1 MGSADPPSGVWVCL
15 FLFFVFVLFFFWGE
29 GGDLE
34 NFQESICHDVVSFN
48 KAAGCRPAPKSKRTH
63 KMDPSILGSQNFAKS
78 SKQVIQRCIWIQSN
92 IYDGAFLRK
101 LFSEQRSIVD
111 VWLSSKYT
119 FGWLLC
125 KFLGSLLKV
134 AKLQFCEKSNSNKN
148 ALNKHLKIFMENILR
163 VAPDNYFK
171 KCQEQKQ
178 PPEVLCK
185 KRRS

>member
-15 FLFFVFVLFFFWGE
+15 FLFFVFFVFFWGE
-29 GGDLE
+29 GGNLE

-125 KFLGSLLKV
+125 KFLEV
-134 AKLQFCEKSNSNKN
+134 FWRLQSCSFVKN
-148 ALNKHLKIFMENILR
+148 QTPTRMLWISI
-163 VAPDNYFK
+163 
-171 KCQEQKQ
+171 
-178 PPEVLCK
+178 
-185 KRRS
+185 